1 MPNVSKAL
9 PMKVTNPSNLGI
21 QTDGQPYLPD
31 LITSG
36 DERRAKGIGLLYVDD
51 YNANLQNQYNNAYN
65 YWLWQKQMEYNS
77 PKAQVDRLVAAGLNP
92 NFNSIEGT
100 GNATSIPAAEG
111 RLPGKIAQNAF
122 SRVGTALSAAST
134 VASLVSSGVSS
145 LSKFAGI
152 PAGIRAYRKILRGIS
167 EGKLERNSLDNALK
181 ELNLEGLGVLMGNKV
196 DPDDSRAPHLE
207 GSIWYRGH
215 LANTS
220 LRELQGDILE
230 KQKELLDIREQLMR
244 YDLNVLSPAKLGEI
258 TARINYLIQGTGLR
272 IKEMNWKDAKETRQ
286 FLVDIIDAI
295 IPG

>member
-1 MPNVSKAL
+1 MPDISKAL
-9 PMKVTNPSNLGI
+9 PMKVTPSNLGV

-77 PKAQVDRLVAAGLNP
+77 PAKQVERLRAAGLNP

-100 GNATSIPAAEG
+100 GNASSIPAAEG
-111 RLPGKIAQNAF
+111 KLPGRIAQNAF
-122 SRVGTALSAAST
+122 SRVGTALNAAST

-181 ELNLEGLGVLMGNKV
+181 ELNLNGLGVLMGNY
-196 DPDDSRAPHLE
+196 PGDSAPGLL
-207 GSIWYRGH
+207 GSVWYRGK
-215 LANTS
+215 LADVA
-220 LRELQGDILE
+220 LREAQQIVQE
-230 KQKELLDIREQLMR
+230 KQGELLDIKKNLMN
-244 YDLNVLSPAKLGEI
+244 YDFTFLTPMRLKEI
-258 TARINYLIQGTGLR
+258 VARVNYLIQGTGLR
-272 IKEMNWKDAKETRQ
+272 IKELNWKDTKESVKVIT
-286 FLVDIIDAI
+286 DIIDSI